1 MPACSFC
8 HQFGHRIQNCN
19 SNVIKIYEQF
29 VKHNAAFDFYL
40 GLQSTYLK
48 LYLASL
54 NINVLRAISYKRNFS
69 LKNIPHTN
77 CAGKYSHYKEFI
89 QQFILYYLMIP
100 SHKHMELINSVPYR
114 EIITYSHNIHGF
126 LIGNNIHT
134 NWTPQNISTILL
146 STRIFKI
153 DIQIQSENEHNEQC
167 DNCAICFETIV
178 SDKHCKLSCNHYFCS
193 PCILQYIKQLYLSY
207 KDYPSCP
214 LCRGEIT
221 EITLSETN
229 YDQYVESISNIKKER
244 LLVSISTNNDD
255 ADDEFDYETEY
266 IERFELRIDYI
277 PIYLI
282 NHPDFERM
290 KYAFCVVVRMYIIF
304 LYFELAV
311 NVIQACF
318 KNASSYHNQD
328 TLQI

>member
-8 HQFGHRIQNCN
+8 HQFGHKIQNCN
-19 SNVIKIYEQF
+19 SNVIKLYEQF

-54 NINVLRAISYKRNFS
+54 NINVLRAISYKNKFS

-77 CAGKYSHYKEFI
+77 RAGKYSHYKEFI

-100 SHKHMELINSVPYR
+100 AHKHMELINSVPYR
-114 EIITYSHNIHGF
+114 EIITYSHSIHGF

-153 DIQIQSENEHNEQC
+153 DIQIQSVTDENKQY

-178 SDKHCKLSCNHYFCS
+178 PDNYCELSCHHYFCS
-193 PCILQYIKQLYLSY
+193 SCILQHIKQLYLSY

-244 LLVSISTNNDD
+244 LSVNVLNYSDEDD
-255 ADDEFDYETEY
+255 FDDFQH
-266 IERFELRIDYI
+266 FELRIE
-277 PIYLI
+277 YLPTI
-282 NHPDFERM
+282 IMAHPRFIEM
-290 KYAFCVVVRMYIIF
+290 KHAFFVAFRMYTMLLWIELII
-304 LYFELAV
+304 
-311 NVIQACF
+311 NCIQACF

-328 TLQI
+328 TLQR